1 MKTLELVTSPAL
13 AWRLIIAV
21 TAAVVMIASGAGV
34 SWGDTSPCWMCA
46 VVAYDDGQEV
56 YGCASHVSRGRVRC
70 KVKASG
76 TNVSCRT
83 TGPLCES
90 GVW

>member
-21 TAAVVMIASGAGV
+21 TAAVVMIASGPGV
-34 SWGDTSPCWMCA
+34 SWGDTSPCWRCV
-46 VVAYDDGQEV
+46 VVAYEDGLSV
-56 YGCASHVSRGRVRC
+56 YGCASHALRGQVRC
-70 KVKASG
+70 KVKVSS
-76 TNVSCRT
+76 TRVSCRT
-83 TGPLCES
+83 SGPFCES